1 MPKIAAPLL
10 LLLLILIAAPNAQAQ
25 GTEITLTPIKD
36 NTLYEDSSGALSNG
50 AGTRMFTG
58 VTLQPNL
65 RRALVAFDLSAIPPD
80 SVIIEATLTLE
91 QVMTVAGPQT
101 VSLHRALKDWG
112 EGNSTAQGGQGAG
125 GPAGAGDATWLH
137 TAYDT
142 EFWDTPGG
150 DYVDSPSASTLVDG
164 SGQYQWT
171 DVTMTND
178 VQDWVLD
185 PSSNFGWIVIG
196 NEGAPGNAKT
206 FSTREAGEGGPTL
219 TVAYIPDT
227 GCDGGACVPAVS
239 TWGAVVL
246 ALALLTF
253 GIAAMRRRSSTEAG

>member
-10 LLLLILIAAPNAQAQ
+10 LLSLLVVAMPHAQAQ
-25 GTEITLTPIKD
+25 GTEITLISSKD
-36 NTLYEDSSGALSNG
+36 NTLYEDPSGALSNG

-65 RRALVAFDLSAIPPD
+65 RRALVAFDLSVIPPD
-80 SVIIEATLTLE
+80 SVIVEATLTLE

-101 VSLHRALKDWG
+101 VSLHRVLKDWG

-142 EFWDTPGG
+142 EFWDDSGG
-150 DYVDSPSASTLVDG
+150 DYVGSPSASTLVEG

-171 DVTMTND
+171 DITMTDD

-206 FSTREAGEGGPTL
+206 FSTREAAEGQPTL
-219 TVAYIPDT
+219 TVVYIPNT

-239 TWGAVVL
+239 TWGAIAL
-246 ALALLTF
+246 ALILLTF
-253 GIAAMRRRSSTEAG
+253 GIAAMRRRNLPEAR